1 MSPAADSVLA
11 AALQLSEEERMSIV
25 ARLLETLPEDQD
37 GPDLDDPEFIKEM
50 DRRAADLEG
59 SLDWSQ
65 VRDME

>member
-1 MSPAADSVLA
+1 MSSAADSVLA

-37 GPDLDDPEFIKEM
+37 GPDLDDPEFIREM